1 MLISCRFCIS
11 CVGSSSFSFSFFLL
25 GCSFCLCFLN
35 KISIGFVY
43 FVVYA
48 VVVLHSRRF
57 LRFKSSASNQSVLDV
72 FEFLAPVCVPVSSSS
87 LSMVVQQQQ
96 RWSSC
101 GASSLRSIPSACVRH
116 VSCDAVV
123 VCVCVSCT

>member
-1 MLISCRFCIS
+1 VC
-11 CVGSSSFSFSFFLL
+11 
-25 GCSFCLCFLN
+25 
-35 KISIGFVY
+35 
-43 FVVYA
+43 A

-87 LSMVVQQQQ
+87 LSMVQQQQ

-123 VCVCVSCT
+123 VCVRVSCT

>member
-1 MLISCRFCIS
+1 MVC
-11 CVGSSSFSFSFFLL
+11 
-25 GCSFCLCFLN
+25 
-35 KISIGFVY
+35 
-43 FVVYA
+43 A

-87 LSMVVQQQQ
+87 LSMVQQQQLRQ

-101 GASSLRSIPSACVRH
+101 GASSLRSILSACVRH

-123 VCVCVSCT
+123 VCVCVSWT